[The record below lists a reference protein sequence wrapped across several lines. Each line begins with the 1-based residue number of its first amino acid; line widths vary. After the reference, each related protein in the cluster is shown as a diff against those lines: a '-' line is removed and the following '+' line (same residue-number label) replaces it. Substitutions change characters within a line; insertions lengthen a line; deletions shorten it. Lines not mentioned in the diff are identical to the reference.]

1 MFILEKLQN
10 MQLRIKYI
18 FAKPTKL
25 DVMDDDQQTHVMTED
40 EMLDEASEES
50 FPASDPPGYRSK
62 SLKDKEVHVS
72 HH

>member
-1 MFILEKLQN
+1 MFLLESIHN

-18 FAKPTKL
+18 FAKPKKL
-25 DVMDDDQQTHVMTED
+25 DVMDDQQPHVMTED

-62 SLKDKEVHVS
+62 SLKDREVHVS
-72 HH
+72 DH

>member
-1 MFILEKLQN
+1 MFLLERLHN

-18 FAKPTKL
+18 FTKPKTL
-25 DVMDDDQQTHVMTED
+25 DVMDDQQSHVLTED

-62 SLKDKEVHVS
+62 SLRDKEVHI
-72 HH
+72 HNH